1 MSPDVS
7 SRDIWYLRFDETIGI
22 QDAQTAD
29 LSVASAALTLRNFNL
44 RLKVRKAM
52 KKLFAILALALL
64 AACSNMPVSSQSGQ
78 VRHPDPF
85 HSYID

>member
-1 MSPDVS
+1 
-7 SRDIWYLRFDETIGI
+7 
-22 QDAQTAD
+22 
-29 LSVASAALTLRNFNL
+29 
-44 RLKVRKAM
+44 M

-85 HSYID
+85 HSYIN